1 VVRQVAGGEDLYPFG
16 DTAGLIMYTPDGFM
30 SAQLMRRG
38 RPEFA
43 SGSWFDASDDE
54 LRAAASGYI
63 AYSAPFHVDE
73 KGTVTH
79 KVWGLL
85 VPELDRAAPA
95 PSSGPQGDTL
105 ARSTADPIRSQGKD
119 VYAYLTWRR
128 TKLRRSHNSKLSF
141 VIRDDVARDPAQPQR
156 VPVELSTSGVG
167 VLTG

>member
-1 VVRQVAGGEDLYPFG
+1 
-16 DTAGLIMYTPDGFM
+16 MYTPVGFM
-30 SAQLMRRG
+30 FAQLMRRG

-63 AYSAPFHVDE
+63 AYRAVPRGREGHRHPQ
-73 KGTVTH
+73 G
-79 KVWGLL
+79 WGLF

-105 ARSTADPIRSQGKD
+105 VLSTADPIRSQRKD

-128 TKLRRSHNSKLSF
+128 TKTPTES
-141 VIRDDVARDPAQPQR
+141 
-156 VPVELSTSGVG
+156 
-167 VLTG
+167 